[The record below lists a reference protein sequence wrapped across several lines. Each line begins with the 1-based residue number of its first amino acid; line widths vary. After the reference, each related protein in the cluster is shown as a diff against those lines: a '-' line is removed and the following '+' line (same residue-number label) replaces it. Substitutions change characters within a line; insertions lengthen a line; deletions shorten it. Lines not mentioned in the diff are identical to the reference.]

1 MPQSL
6 WECNRRNERP
16 RYFVSGLLYFFGPVC
31 LTLPKLP
38 TSLIRL
44 TLRLPGDGVLPTL
57 SREEFCMR
65 SSLIRRCASAVCLSA
80 LLLLSYSAPTLFGQG
95 GEPQYFAI
103 PGAKVVP
110 VSGPPIENAT
120 VVLSRGII
128 TAVGKDVAIPPEAW
142 VIEGKGL
149 TVYPGLVDSFT
160 DVGIPAAL
168 APTGGEGG
176 PRRPQEASRGPQDRP
191 GSTPWR
197 SAADEVSLSDKR
209 IETWRSAGFTTVV
222 SAPKG
227 GFFPGQ
233 AAVLDLGGERA
244 GDLVVKSPVAIPVS
258 LQLSGGF
265 GSGFPS
271 SLMGVLAYVHQVW
284 LDTDWSS
291 KAQAAYEKNPRGIER
306 PRYDRTEAALADA
319 LEDQALVLIPA
330 NNSVQLRRAL
340 ELVDRW
346 HVKGA
351 IYGGQMAYEVA
362 PEIAAKK
369 LPVLVNLKW
378 PEAEKDADPEDKPS
392 LRTLQFR
399 DRAPSSP
406 AALAKAG
413 VKFAFYSGGI
423 TAPKDTLKAAK
434 KSIDAGLAPDAALRA
449 LTLSPAE
456 IFGVADRL
464 GSIENGKIANLVVA
478 DGDLFEEKTKIK
490 FVFVDGHKFE
500 VREPEKPKDPPKG
513 DITGKWKLSYTT
525 PDGPEEST
533 ADLTMDKDGTIS
545 GTITSK
551 RGTASVIS
559 GYLSV
564 DKFSF
569 TIDIPL
575 QGSPAD
581 VTFSGSFDGT
591 SLKGSISVQGLSL
604 EFTGVKPG
612 AASSAMVNWGGAQ

>member
-1 MPQSL
+1 MRF
-6 WECNRRNERP
+6 N
-16 RYFVSGLLYFFGPVC
+16 
-31 LTLPKLP
+31 
-38 TSLIRL
+38 LI
-44 TLRLPGDGVLPTL
+44 LRCV
-57 SREEFCMR
+57 
-65 SSLIRRCASAVCLSA
+65 SAVCFVA
-80 LLLLSYSAPTLFGQG
+80 LLALFCAAPSLYAQG

-103 PGAKVVP
+103 RGAKVVP
-110 VSGPPIENAT
+110 VSGPPVEHAT
-120 VVLSRGII
+120 IVISRGLI
-128 TAVGKDVAIPPEAW
+128 TAVGKDIAIPPEAW
-142 VIEGKGL
+142 VIDGKGL
-149 TVYPGLVDSFT
+149 IVYPGLIDSFT
-160 DVGIPAAL
+160 DVGIPVAPPAA
-168 APTGGEGG
+168 GESG
-176 PRRPQEASRGPQDRP
+176 PRRTQEGARGPEDRP
-191 GSTPWR
+191 ASTPWR
-197 SAADEVSLSDKR
+197 SAADEISLSDKR
-209 IETWRSAGFTTVV
+209 IETWRNAGFTTVV

-227 GFFPGQ
+227 GIFPGQ
-233 AAVLDLGGERA
+233 AAVLDLAGERA
-244 GDLVVKSPVAIPVS
+244 GDLVVKSPVAIPVA
-258 LQLSGGF
+258 LQTSGGF
-265 GSGFPS
+265 GGGFPNS
-271 SLMGVLAYVHQVW
+271 IMGVLAYVHQVW
-284 LDTDWSS
+284 LDTEWST
-291 KAQAAYEKNPRGIER
+291 KAQATYEKSPRSVAR

-319 LEDQALVLIPA
+319 LEDHALVLIPA

-346 HVKGA
+346 HVNGA

-378 PEAEKDADPEDKPS
+378 PEAEKDADPEEKPS

-449 LTLSPAE
+449 LTLSAAE

-464 GSIENGKIANLVVA
+464 GSIENGKIANLAVA

-490 FVFVDGHKFE
+490 LVFVDGHKFE
-500 VREPEKPKDPPKG
+500 VREPEKPKEPPKG

-533 ADLTMDKDGTIS
+533 ADLAMEKDGTVS
-545 GTITSK
+545 GTVTSK
-551 RGTASVIS
+551 RGIASIIN

-569 TIDIPL
+569 TINIPL
-575 QGSPAD
+575 EGSPAD
-581 VTFSGSFDGT
+581 VTFSGTFDGT
-591 SLKGSISVQGLSL
+591 SLKGSISVQGFSL
-604 EFTGVKPG
+604 EFTGVKPS
-612 AASSAMVNWGGAQ
+612 AASSAMVNLGGAQ